1 MSDNIIDMLRESHKQ
16 NIKKRKQTGLRDY
29 ETFVEIIALLEREYL
44 CDSERYYKIIDFKN
58 RICKQIK
65 YTVLKNTC
73 VNIKK
78 PQKVDSK
85 TVNDAI
91 NAWKSE
97 CVFISEPSLHRD
109 DEDNES
115 WKLESSSEISN
126 IIIEN
131 DPRKWLEVWFDSK
144 KITQKSINDFIVN
157 SERYPYDQLIAI
169 MNCDFI
175 TNKPEKTRINLP
187 VLKNAL
193 DLRIAQ
199 EIKMIHKQIAQKLKY
214 EVDLKDNLSKFC
226 LALTNRDCPVDRAI
240 VYHFI
245 WQVKRKIYG
254 LKVYDHLMPI
264 IYGAQGLGKSEA
276 IKKLL
281 SPLDGLWIE
290 GKFTDLVDDR
300 NAKFFESNFAMFFD
314 EMKGAT
320 KADIEEIKERITSE
334 FIKFRILYT
343 HNMMRVNNNCSFI
356 GASNKPVS
364 LLIRDE
370 SGMRRFYEIKIEKKC
385 HWNIINSIDYLAI
398 WKDVNEEIDKP
409 LIHAYLK
416 DIQAQQE
423 ENREKSSLEQ
433 WLDEKEITA
442 GNIKSELN
450 ATYNDY
456 CHYCRLSGLYSDS
469 KRIFGLK
476 IKEKLNI
483 NSYVSNG
490 KRYYNLNKEIT
501 DKIMNHGV

>member
-44 CDSERYYKIIDFKN
+44 CDSERYYKIIDYKN
-58 RICKQIK
+58 RICKQVK

-109 DEDNES
+109 DDDIES

-131 DPRKWLEVWFDSK
+131 DPRKWLDVWFDSK
-144 KITQKSINDFIVN
+144 KIKIRSCNEFYIEG
-157 SERYPYDQLIAI
+157 ERVPFDDLFAT

-175 TNKPEKTRINLP
+175 ANKPEKTRINLQ

-193 DLRIAQ
+193 DLKISLEQ
-199 EIKMIHKQIAQKLKY
+199 KKIKKTITDKLSYEIDLNNNMERFIKALLGKYDFITDMIL
-214 EVDLKDNLSKFC
+214 
-226 LALTNRDCPVDRAI
+226 R
-240 VYHFI
+240 HFI
-245 WQVKRKIYG
+245 WQVKRKING
-254 LKVYDHLMPI
+254 LKIFDHLMPI
-264 IYGAQGLGKSEA
+264 IYGSQGIGKSEA

-290 GKFTDLVDDR
+290 GKFSDLIDDR
-300 NAKFFESNFAMFFD
+300 NSKFFESNYIMFFD

-320 KADIEEIKERITSE
+320 KADIEEIKERITAD
-334 FIKFRILYT
+334 FIKFRLLYS
-343 HNMMRVNNNCSFI
+343 HNMMRVKNNCTFI
-356 GASNKPVS
+356 GTSNKPVS

-370 SGMRRFYEIKIEKKC
+370 TGMRRFYEIEVQQNC
-385 HWNIINSIDYLAI
+385 DWNTINKIDYLAI
-398 WKDVNEEIDKP
+398 WRDVDESLDKP
-409 LIHAYLK
+409 FIAACRDEVK
-416 DIQAQQE
+416 AQQE
-423 ENREKSSLEQ
+423 NNRDKNSVEQ
-433 WLDEKEITA
+433 WVDERYIAHGNEKCEATA
-442 GNIKSELN
+442 V
-450 ATYNDY
+450 YNDY
-456 CHYCRLSGLYSDS
+456 AHFCRLSGLYVDS
-469 KRIFGLK
+469 RRVFGIKLK
-476 IKEKLNI
+476 SIIKI
-483 NSYVSNG
+483 TSYPQNG
-490 KRYYNLNKEIT
+490 KRYFNLNKLIT
-501 DKIMNHGV
+501 DAILHHG